1 LAREGFAQN
10 TAERAELNL
19 MGALVNA
26 VVIVLGSVFG
36 LLLGKGIPEKVTQ
49 TVMSGLALCVLYVG
63 ISGSLKGE
71 NAVIVILS
79 IVIGAAVGELLDF
92 HARLQ
97 NFGDYLRSKMA
108 VGHSDHSFTEGFVTC
123 TLMFCVGA
131 MAIVGALQSGL
142 TGNNETLFAKAIID
156 GVFALIMATTL
167 GIGVSF
173 SAVSVLLYEGVL
185 TLSAHAISGY
195 LTTSVINEI
204 TCVGSLLIIGIALN
218 MLGLTKLKI
227 ANFILAPF
235 LPIIF
240 YLFL

>member
-1 LAREGFAQN
+1 LARQGLAQN
-10 TAERAELNL
+10 TAGRAEMILT
-19 MGALVNA
+19 GVLVNA
-26 VVIVLGSVFG
+26 VAIVFGCALG
-36 LLLGKGIPEKVTQ
+36 LLLGKAIPEKVTQ

-63 ISGSLKGE
+63 ISGSLNGE
-71 NAVIVILS
+71 NAVIIILS

-92 HARLQ
+92 HAMLQ
-97 NFGDYLRSKMA
+97 NLGDYVHSKIA
-108 VGHSDHSFTEGFVTC
+108 VGHSNHSFTEGFVTC

-131 MAIVGALQSGL
+131 MAIVGSLQSGL
-142 TGNNETLFAKAIID
+142 TGSNETLFAKSVID

-167 GIGVSF
+167 GIGVGF
-173 SAVSVLLYEGVL
+173 AAVSILLYEGVL

-235 LPIIF
+235 LPILF
-240 YLFL
+240 YLFV